1 MLQKTPTGTWLPA
14 WVPESTVT
22 LSVLLILCS
31 TVQSCTGGYDG
42 SMLNGLNILPSYTDY
57 FQLNAAT
64 TGLNTASVF
73 IGSCLGPLVSG
84 IMADRLGRRPAM
96 FWGCIFTIVGV
107 ILQTAAQNIAM
118 FVVARIILG
127 FGTAISGIAAGV
139 YLSETFSS
147 RYRAWG
153 VGLLNDFYYIG
164 ALLAAGITLGTGQWQ
179 STWAWRAPSL
189 LQAVFSVLCIAI
201 LPFVPESPRWLAYVG
216 MMEEARTVVAQTN
229 ANGVIDDPVVLAVY
243 KEIIDTL
250 KWEKEENRVMTPLQ
264 IAKDPVSR
272 KRLLI
277 GMSAGPFSC
286 VAGNI
291 IASYYLGAELSTAGI
306 TSTNAQLEA
315 NVVLN
320 VWCLF
325 CSLVGTHLI
334 SSWGR
339 KPTAI
344 LTQVLLTICLF
355 IIGGLSKVYADQ
367 GDNTSG
373 SVVYGNVAT
382 IFLFQGFYSIAWTP
396 LLYLYPPEVMNYSI
410 RANGVAFSQLMLN
423 SLALVLVFVMPI
435 GIANIGWKMYMINA
449 SWDIPIIGLIYY
461 YWVETRGKTLEEIDA
476 IFEGHKHSDVPD
488 VELIRTGKEKL
499 DVPMVEH
506 EIERE
511 IIGMKSE

>member
-1 MLQKTPTGTWLPA
+1 ML
-14 WVPESTVT
+14 
-22 LSVLLILCS
+22 
-31 TVQSCTGGYDG
+31 
-42 SMLNGLNILPSYTDY
+42 
-57 FQLNAAT
+57 
-64 TGLNTASVF
+64 
-73 IGSCLGPLVSG
+73 
-84 IMADRLGRRPAM
+84 
-96 FWGCIFTIVGV
+96 
-107 ILQTAAQNIAM
+107 
-118 FVVARIILG
+118 
-127 FGTAISGIAAGV
+127 
-139 YLSETFSS
+139 
-147 RYRAWG
+147 
-153 VGLLNDFYYIG
+153 
-164 ALLAAGITLGTGQWQ
+164 
-179 STWAWRAPSL
+179 
-189 LQAVFSVLCIAI
+189 
-201 LPFVPESPRWLAYVG
+201 
-216 MMEEARTVVAQTN
+216 EEARTVVAQTN
-229 ANGVIDDPVVLAVY
+229 ANGIIDDPVVLAVY

-250 KWEKEENRVMTPLQ
+250 KWEKEENRVMTPIQ

-355 IIGGLSKVYADQ
+355 IIGGLSKYCLDAFVIPIP
-367 GDNTSG
+367 TG
-373 SVVYGNVAT
+373 SHE
-382 IFLFQGFYSIAWTP
+382 
-396 LLYLYPPEVMNYSI
+396 LLYQGEWSSVQSVDVELAGVSATYLTSSTLQKLMARQTRARLRHANRHRQHRLENGETDLCTSPERLEILLTTQPST
-410 RANGVAFSQLMLN
+410 SQ
-423 SLALVLVFVMPI
+423 
-435 GIANIGWKMYMINA
+435 YMINA

-511 IIGMKSE
+511 VVGMKSE